1 MTESRKIYKNRLREN
16 KFDKKGDKMNIRL
29 K

>member
-1 MTESRKIYKNRLREN
+1 MTESRKMYKNRQREN
-16 KFDKKGDKMNIRL
+16 KFDKKGDKKNIRL